1 MKIGIVTQPLGFNY
15 GGILQ
20 NFALQQVLIRMGHN
34 PVTIDYWFRKSWLR
48 YLLSMA
54 KTLLLLF
61 IPCWRRPFSA
71 RKSKR
76 CAHTGNFISK
86 NITRTAEVYS
96 YSSNLIKTYGFDCV
110 VTGSDQ
116 VWRPCYNSATLE
128 DCFLRFVNNDE
139 CGKVAYAASF
149 GVDDWEYTS
158 CQTQRCAKLARN
170 IGAISVREES
180 GVALCREHL
189 GVNAVET
196 LDPTLLLSSDDYN
209 AVCSDVPSYGKPFI
223 AAYILDD
230 DDKKQEILNKISAEK
245 SLPVHRFYV
254 TKDGGLSVEQWLAM
268 FRDASFIV
276 TDSFHGT
283 VFSIIYNKDFVAISN
298 SARGASRFESL
309 LSKFRLESCLI
320 KNAGDYNVIHCIDWL
335 QVNEAKRALQDRS
348 IDFLNKALCRK

>member
-20 NFALQQVLIRMGHN
+20 NFALQQVLKRMGHN
-34 PVTIDYWFRKSWLR
+34 PVTIDYWFRKSWLH
-48 YLLSMA
+48 YLFSTA

-61 IPCWRRPFSA
+61 IPGERRPFST

-86 NITRTAEVYS
+86 NIIRTAEVYS
-96 YSSNLIKTYGFDCV
+96 YSCSLIKTYDFDCV

-128 DCFLRFVNNDE
+128 DCFLRFVNNDR
-139 CGKVAYAASF
+139 CKKVAYAASF
-149 GVDDWEYTS
+149 GVDAWEYTP
-158 CQTQRCAKLARN
+158 CQTQSCAELAKN

-180 GVALCREHL
+180 GVVLCREHL

-209 AVCSDVPSYGKPFI
+209 AVCSDVPREDNPFI

-230 DDKKQEILNKISAEK
+230 DDEKQEIFNNISVEK
-245 SLPVHRFYV
+245 SMPIRRFYA
-254 TKDGGLSVEQWLAM
+254 TRDGGLSVEQWLAM

-298 SARGASRFESL
+298 SERGASRFESL
-309 LSKFRLESCLI
+309 LSKFRLENRLI
-320 KNAGDYNVIHCIDWL
+320 KTAGDCNVLKEIDWS
-335 QVNEAKRALQDRS
+335 QVNEAKRILQNKS
-348 IDFLNKALCRK
+348 IEFLNNALCLK